1 MDSAYG
7 THSECGETSV
17 SEAIRTEPHRRTR
30 ADHKSEKAEDYVE
43 AIAEI
48 LQEQDCCRTNDLA
61 KHFGVSH
68 VTVLRTVERL
78 TREGLVTTERYRPI
92 ELTPTGKRLA
102 KKCRARHEIV
112 FQFLLALGIDER
124 TAAVDAEGIEHHVS
138 SATLQRFKEFTE
150 SNGES

>member
-1 MDSAYG
+1 MSTSAFK
-7 THSECGETSV
+7 
-17 SEAIRTEPHRRTR
+17 RTR
-30 ADHKSEKAEDYVE
+30 DDHASETAEDYVE
-43 AIAEI
+43 AVAEF
-48 LQEQDCCRTNDLA
+48 LESSGECRVSMLA
-61 KHFGVSH
+61 EKFGVSH

-78 TREGLVTTERYRPI
+78 TREGLVTTEPYRPI
-92 ELTPTGKRLA
+92 ELTPAGKRLA

-138 SATLQRFKEFTE
+138 SATLQRFKEFTD